1 MFIGGRDAGDTYQSS
16 PAHVFS
22 PRCPS
27 RGAPTDPPGTG
38 SSGGFGASPYNS
50 SGSAIPTACGHQTG
64 DTWRNLRQELDRMH
78 LGPPSPP
85 PDVASPQRVRPNQ
98 RPEDHRRRARPART
112 TQIPRL
118 HTRHQRRRP
127 QLTGGS
133 KGSVTA
139 QSLIDSRDYS
149 HDLSVM
155 RFRWTRSATWS
166 SPHCGRRCGARSSR
180 SWRS

>member
-64 DTWRNLRQELDRMH
+64 DQKTIVAALD
-78 LGPPSPP
+78 PPEPP
-85 PDVASPQRVRPNQ
+85 KYLDFTPGINAAVPN
-98 RPEDHRRRARPART
+98 
-112 TQIPRL
+112 
-118 HTRHQRRRP
+118 
-127 QLTGGS
+127 
-133 KGSVTA
+133 
-139 QSLIDSRDYS
+139 
-149 HDLSVM
+149 
-155 RFRWTRSATWS
+155 
-166 SPHCGRRCGARSSR
+166 
-180 SWRS
+180 

>member
-78 LGPPSPP
+78 L
-85 PDVASPQRVRPNQ
+85 VYLRP
-98 RPEDHRRRARPART
+98 RPTPRRRNV
-112 TQIPRL
+112 
-118 HTRHQRRRP
+118 
-127 QLTGGS
+127 S
-133 KGSVTA
+133 A
-139 QSLIDSRDYS
+139 QTSDQKTIVAALDPPEPPKYLDFTPGINAA
-149 HDLSVM
+149 V
-155 RFRWTRSATWS
+155 
-166 SPHCGRRCGARSSR
+166 PN
-180 SWRS
+180 